1 MRRCLSGKKTL
12 KWTVMT
18 SVGNSNRISCFVIG
32 NYGDFN
38 IGDETLLKQV
48 IREVSA
54 SSQAQFHFYVPVR
67 DIRFVQTYHKELMD
81 QITPIYVKDFKQ
93 ILSSL
98 ASCNMIVV
106 GGGGIWSGDT
116 GFFAHFVPFVSILG
130 KFFSKR
136 VVYKSVGLYST
147 ASSLDRFF
155 VNLSILFADM
165 CSVRDNESYQM
176 LWQINRKRK
185 ATRTHDLSLPLIESI
200 NEGQSMPLPSI
211 LEYEKVRLLK
221 DQGKLIVGISIKPM
235 KHPLLNKKIVG
246 EFSNAL
252 NTLND
257 KYKQGLHFLFFPFA
271 KTPPITD
278 EEFIQ
283 TVINNLSHKDNVTVV
298 SHTNP
303 IAWYRAINELTD
315 IFIGMRYHSVIFS
328 FKAGKPVLSIPYE
341 RKVVEFLEEHH
352 RTDCL
357 AVFPSEISE
366 SQIIDFVQRHAFIGK

>member
-1 MRRCLSGKKTL
+1 MN
-12 KWTVMT
+12 
-18 SVGNSNRISCFVIG
+18 SVADSDRISCFIIG

-48 IREVSA
+48 IREVS
-54 SSQAQFHFYVPVR
+54 SSTEAQFHFYVPVR
-67 DIRFVQTYHKELMD
+67 DIRFVETYHKELRH
-81 QITPIYVKDFKQ
+81 QITPIYVKDFKK
-93 ILSSL
+93 ILSIL
-98 ASCNMIVV
+98 ASCNMIIV

-116 GFFAHFVPFVSILG
+116 GFFAHFVPFVSIVG
-130 KFFSKR
+130 KLFSKK

-147 ASSLDRFF
+147 ASFLDRFL

-176 LWQINRKRK
+176 LWQINRKIK
-185 ATRTHDLSLPLIESI
+185 ATQTRDLSLPLIESI
-200 NEGQSMPLPSI
+200 NEGRSMPMPSI

-235 KHPLLNKKIVG
+235 KHPLLNKRIVG

-257 KYKQGLHFLFFPFA
+257 KYKQDIHFLFFPFA

-283 TVINNLSHKDNVTVV
+283 SVINNLSHKDNVTIV

-303 IAWYRAINELTD
+303 IAWYRAIKELTD

-341 RKVVEFLEEHH
+341 RKVVEFLKDYNS
-352 RTDCL
+352 TNCT
-357 AVFPSEISE
+357 AVSPSDISE
-366 SQIIDFVQRHAFIGK
+366 SQIVDFVERYSFVSN